1 MIWFIAFLI
10 TAYWVDPLPWLDEV
24 ALALLLV
31 WFRFDL
37 AVLAAIVI
45 GGVWLFGDY
54 PPVGLLENP
63 EPAWWP
69 V

>member
-10 TAYWVDPLPWLDEV
+10 TAYWVDPLPWVDEV
-24 ALALLLV
+24 VLGLLLL

-37 AVLAAIVI
+37 AVIAALII

-54 PPVGLLENP
+54 LPVGLIENP
-63 EPAWWP
+63 QPAWWP
-69 V
+69 F